1 MSAFAFDLSIHYEK
15 QISLIKPDKNLSSF
29 KEKVKDLYKLSNPK
43 FQYRGEQGNKILI
56 ENERDY
62 VSMVIY
68 GTTSN
73 KPIEIF
79 LMEKE
84 QKKESNI
91 EEIKKEV
98 SNYVNDDYYDNICEY
113 DLYRDTRNRKF
124 RMCHSKWRNQ
134 SFSFTNRRRIYYIK
148 VKKDMQREKQ
158 KERININTNQND

>member
-1 MSAFAFDLSIHYEK
+1 MSSFAFDLSIHYEK

-43 FQYRGEQGNKILI
+43 LQYRGEQGNKILI
-56 ENERDY
+56 DNERDY

-84 QKKESNI
+84 QKKEFLMNI
-91 EEIKKEV
+91 QLIQ
-98 SNYVNDDYYDNICEY
+98 
-113 DLYRDTRNRKF
+113 F
-124 RMCHSKWRNQ
+124 G
-134 SFSFTNRRRIYYIK
+134 
-148 VKKDMQREKQ
+148 
-158 KERININTNQND
+158 